1 MPSKNKKSNAS
12 AKPSSSSGGSGNNLK
27 QNSKTEEEVQK
38 ENSEPFNME
47 KFKLC
52 MVDFCNDLSITFPE
66 YSELWRKWQDPEL
79 SESEWGGLLDFC
91 KDKYPCRFFDFLYK
105 NEEVFGPVPG
115 GMGEKAVNGNED
127 VIVEDVDSDE
137 DEDDIKSPFS
147 KDEKGEDVVD
157 SEFLPGV
164 DFSKLYY
171 CQGVSENTK
180 DSIWKYLQTILFL
193 VMKTIRSSSEFGGIE
208 DLFEGVDANEL
219 QDQMKKTLEGLT
231 DFFQKNEEE
240 TKSSGRE
247 SAGKQDENAKKDS
260 GSSDKNPFSSGFGA
274 GDMPNLDELNDH
286 LKGLLGGK
294 IGRFAT
300 EIMEEYNKELE
311 DLMGDVKNVKNVKD
325 VVGNMFKN
333 GNKMKDLLKKIQDKF
348 QQKMD
353 TGEISKDDVMK
364 ETKDLFSKLKGMKNG
379 KEMNQY
385 MKSMMSTMGG
395 LGNMGL
401 GKNTRMDLGA
411 MERMIKKQEMTERL
425 RAKVEANKLQKEED
439 AKRESYRL
447 KQTAPNVFSFKVDG
461 SVCEESVPKSKIE
474 RKADAEKATKEI
486 DDLVNFIESK
496 PSENKK
502 KKKGAAGVAEN
513 K

>member
-1 MPSKNKKSNAS
+1 MPPKNKKSNAS
-12 AKPSSSSGGSGNNLK
+12 TKPSSNGGNLK
-27 QNSKTEEEVQK
+27 QNSKTDEDVQK

-52 MVDFCNDLSITFPE
+52 IIDFCNDLSITFPE
-66 YSELWRKWQDPEL
+66 YNELWRKWQDPEL
-79 SESEWGGLLDFC
+79 PESEWGTLLDFC

-105 NEEVFGPVPG
+105 NEEIFGPVTG
-115 GMGEKAVNGNED
+115 GMSEKAVNRNED

-147 KDEKGEDVVD
+147 KDEKGGDVVD
-157 SEFLPGV
+157 AEFLPGV
-164 DFSKLYY
+164 DFRNLYH
-171 CQGVSENTK
+171 CEGVSANTK

-231 DFFQKNEEE
+231 DFFQKNDEE
-240 TKSSGRE
+240 TKSSSGGE
-247 SAGKQDENAKKDS
+247 GDAGSGNTGTGFSAE
-260 GSSDKNPFSSGFGA
+260 
-274 GDMPNLDELNDH
+274 DMPNMDELNDH

-333 GNKMKDLLKKIQDKF
+333 GNKMKDLLKKIQTKF

-425 RAKVEANKLQKEED
+425 RAKVEANRLQKEED

-447 KQTAPNVFSFKVDG
+447 KQTAPNVFSFKADG
-461 SVCEESVPKSKIE
+461 MGEESVPKSKIE
-474 RKADAEKATKEI
+474 RKAEAEKATKEI
-486 DDLVNFIESK
+486 DDLVNFIEST
-496 PSENKK
+496 PSSSSDNKK
-502 KKKGAAGVAEN
+502 KKKGAVAGN

>member
-1 MPSKNKKSNAS
+1 MPPKNKKSNAS
-12 AKPSSSSGGSGNNLK
+12 TKPSSNGGGNLK
-27 QNSKTEEEVQK
+27 QNSKTDEDVRK
-38 ENSEPFNME
+38 ETSEPFNME

-66 YSELWRKWQDPEL
+66 YSELWKKWQDPEL
-79 SESEWGGLLDFC
+79 SESEWGTLLDFC

-105 NEEVFGPVPG
+105 NEEIFGPVAG
-115 GMGEKAVNGNED
+115 GMGVNGNED

-147 KDEKGEDVVD
+147 NKKKDEDREDVVD

-164 DFSKLYY
+164 DFGKLYH
-171 CQGVSENTK
+171 CQGVSANTK

-193 VMKTIRSSSEFGGIE
+193 VMKTIRSSSEFGGVE
-208 DLFEGVDANEL
+208 ELFEGVDANEL

-231 DFFQKNEEE
+231 DFFQKNDEE
-240 TKSSGRE
+240 TKSSGGGGDD
-247 SAGKQDENAKKDS
+247 AGA
-260 GSSDKNPFSSGFGA
+260 GASSSSGNEKA
-274 GDMPNLDELNDH
+274 GTGFSAEDMPNMDELNDH

-348 QQKMD
+348 QHKMD

-425 RAKVEANKLQKEED
+425 RAKVESNRLQKEED

-447 KQTAPNVFSFKVDG
+447 KQTAPNVFSFKANGDAG
-461 SVCEESVPKSKIE
+461 EESVPKSKIE

-486 DDLVNFIESK
+486 DDLVNFIEST
-496 PSENKK
+496 PSSDNKK
-502 KKKGAAGVAEN
+502 KKKGADGIG

>member
-12 AKPSSSSGGSGNNLK
+12 TKPSSSNGGNLK

-38 ENSEPFNME
+38 ENTEPFNME

-52 MVDFCNDLSITFPE
+52 IIDFCNDLSITFPE
-66 YSELWRKWQDPEL
+66 YNELWRKWQDPEL
-79 SESEWGGLLDFC
+79 PESEWGTLLDFC

-105 NEEVFGPVPG
+105 NEEVFGPVVG
-115 GMGEKAVNGNED
+115 VSGEKAVNGNED

-147 KDEKGEDVVD
+147 KDEKGGDVVD
-157 SEFLPGV
+157 AEFLPGV
-164 DFSKLYY
+164 DFSKLYH
-171 CQGVSENTK
+171 CQGVSANTK

-193 VMKTIRSSSEFGGIE
+193 VMKTIRSSSEFGGVE
-208 DLFEGVDANEL
+208 ELFEGVDANEL

-231 DFFQKNEEE
+231 DFFQKNDEE
-240 TKSSGRE
+240 TKISSGGE
-247 SAGKQDENAKKDS
+247 GDAGSGNA
-260 GSSDKNPFSSGFGA
+260 GTGFSA
-274 GDMPNLDELNDH
+274 GDMPNMDELNDH

-333 GNKMKDLLKKIQDKF
+333 GNKMKDLLKKIQTKF

-447 KQTAPNVFSFKVDG
+447 KQTAPNVFSFKADG
-461 SVCEESVPKSKIE
+461 VGEESVPKSKIE
-474 RKADAEKATKEI
+474 RKAEAEKATKEI
-486 DDLVNFIESK
+486 DDLVNFIEST
-496 PSENKK
+496 PSDNKK
-502 KKKGAAGVAEN
+502 KKKGAVAGN

>member
-12 AKPSSSSGGSGNNLK
+12 KPNSGNLN
-27 QNSKTEEEVQK
+27 QNNKTEEEVQK

-52 MVDFCNDLSITFPE
+52 IIDFCNDLSITFPE
-66 YSELWRKWQDPEL
+66 YEESWKKWQDPEL
-79 SESEWGGLLDFC
+79 SELEWDTLLEFC
-91 KDKYPCRFFDFLYK
+91 KDKYPCRFFDLLYK
-105 NEEVFGPVPG
+105 NDEIFGHG
-115 GMGEKAVNGNED
+115 GEDNNKKEMSD

-137 DEDDIKSPFS
+137 DEDDFKSPFS
-147 KDEKGEDVVD
+147 DQKDDEDVD
-157 SEFLPGV
+157 AFFLPGV
-164 DFSKLYY
+164 DFSKLYH

-231 DFFQKNEEE
+231 EFFQKNDEE
-240 TKSSGRE
+240 TKSSDNATD
-247 SAGKQDENAKKDS
+247 SSSENQNKNTKNNS
-260 GSSDKNPFSSGFGA
+260 ESSDKNPFSSGFSA
-274 GDMPNLDELNDH
+274 EDMPNLDELNNH
-286 LKGLLGGK
+286 LKGLMGGK

-348 QQKMD
+348 QHKMD
-353 TGEISKDDVMK
+353 SGEISKDDVMK
-364 ETKDLFSKLKGMKNG
+364 ETKELFSKLKGMKNG

-439 AKRESYRL
+439 AKRESYKL
-447 KQTAPNVFSFKVDG
+447 KQTAPNVFSFKADG
-461 SVCEESVPKSKIE
+461 GEESVPKSKIE
-474 RKADAEKATKEI
+474 RKAEAEKATKEI

-502 KKKGAAGVAEN
+502 KKKGAVVS

>member
-12 AKPSSSSGGSGNNLK
+12 TKPSSSSSGGGNLK
-27 QNSKTEEEVQK
+27 QNSKTDEEVQK

-105 NEEVFGPVPG
+105 NEEVFGAGVSG
-115 GMGEKAVNGNED
+115 VNGNED

-147 KDEKGEDVVD
+147 KKDEKGGDVVD

-164 DFSKLYY
+164 DFSKLYH
-171 CQGVSENTK
+171 CQGVSANTK

-193 VMKTIRSSSEFGGIE
+193 VMKTIRSSSEFGGVE
-208 DLFEGVDANEL
+208 ELFEGVDANEL

-231 DFFQKNEEE
+231 DFFQKNDEE
-240 TKSSGRE
+240 TKSSSGGE
-247 SAGKQDENAKKDS
+247 GDAGTGNA
-260 GSSDKNPFSSGFGA
+260 GSGFSA
-274 GDMPNLDELNDH
+274 EDMPNMDELNDH

-333 GNKMKDLLKKIQDKF
+333 GNKMKDLLKKIQEKF

-425 RAKVEANKLQKEED
+425 RAKAEANRAQREED

-447 KQTAPNVFSFKVDG
+447 KQTAPNVFSFKADG
-461 SVCEESVPKSKIE
+461 AEESVPKSKIE
-474 RKADAEKATKEI
+474 RKAEAEKATKEI
-486 DDLVNFIESK
+486 DDLVNFIEST
-496 PSENKK
+496 PSDNKK
-502 KKKGAAGVAEN
+502 KKKGGVAGN

>member
-12 AKPSSSSGGSGNNLK
+12 TKSSSGGGNLK
-27 QNSKTEEEVQK
+27 QNAKTDEEVQK

-79 SESEWGGLLDFC
+79 SDSEWGGLLDFC

-105 NEEVFGPVPG
+105 NEEVFGVG
-115 GMGEKAVNGNED
+115 VSGVNGNED

-147 KDEKGEDVVD
+147 KKDEKGEDVVD

-164 DFSKLYY
+164 DFSKLYH
-171 CQGVSENTK
+171 CQGVSANTK

-193 VMKTIRSSSEFGGIE
+193 VMKTIRSSSEFGGVE
-208 DLFEGVDANEL
+208 ELFEGVDANEL

-231 DFFQKNEEE
+231 DFFQKNDEE
-240 TKSSGRE
+240 TKSSSDGGVD
-247 SAGKQDENAKKDS
+247 AGTGNA
-260 GSSDKNPFSSGFGA
+260 GSGFSA
-274 GDMPNLDELNDH
+274 EDMPNMDELNDH

-333 GNKMKDLLKKIQDKF
+333 GNKMKDLLKKIQEKF

-425 RAKVEANKLQKEED
+425 RAKAEANRAQREED

-447 KQTAPNVFSFKVDG
+447 KQTAPNVFSFKADG
-461 SVCEESVPKSKIE
+461 AEESVPKSKIE
-474 RKADAEKATKEI
+474 RKAEAEKATKEI
-486 DDLVNFIESK
+486 NDLVNFIEST
-496 PSENKK
+496 PSDNKK
-502 KKKGAAGVAEN
+502 KKKGVVAGN

>member
-12 AKPSSSSGGSGNNLK
+12 SKANNGGNLK
-27 QNSKTEEEVQK
+27 QNSKTEEEVHK
-38 ENSEPFNME
+38 ETSEPFNME

-52 MVDFCNDLSITFPE
+52 MIDFCNDLSITFPE
-66 YSELWRKWQDPEL
+66 YSELWKKWQDPEL
-79 SESEWGGLLDFC
+79 AESEWGTLLDFC

-105 NEEVFGPVPG
+105 NEEIFGPIVSVG
-115 GMGEKAVNGNED
+115 HEKSVNED

-147 KDEKGEDVVD
+147 NKKENVEDVVD

-164 DFSKLYY
+164 DFSKLYH
-171 CQGVSENTK
+171 CQGVSANTK

-193 VMKTIRSSSEFGGIE
+193 VMKTIRSSSEFGGVE
-208 DLFEGVDANEL
+208 ELFEGVDANEL
-219 QDQMKKTLEGLT
+219 QNQMKKTLEGLT
-231 DFFQKNEEE
+231 DFFQKNDEE
-240 TKSSGRE
+240 TRTSSEGDD
-247 SAGKQDENAKKDS
+247 AGATS
-260 GSSDKNPFSSGFGA
+260 GSGNEKTGTGFSA
-274 GDMPNLDELNDH
+274 EDMPNMDELNDH

-425 RAKVEANKLQKEED
+425 RAKSEANRLQKEED

-447 KQTAPNVFSFKVDG
+447 KQTAPNVFSFKANGDVG
-461 SVCEESVPKSKIE
+461 EENVPKSKIE
-474 RKADAEKATKEI
+474 RKAEAEKVTKEI

-502 KKKGAAGVAEN
+502 KNKGVAGVG

>member
-12 AKPSSSSGGSGNNLK
+12 TKPSSDAKLN
-27 QNSKTEEEVQK
+27 QNSKTDEEVQK

-105 NEEVFGPVPG
+105 NEEIFGPVTG
-115 GMGEKAVNGNED
+115 GMGEKTVNED

-147 KDEKGEDVVD
+147 KDEKEGDVVD

-164 DFSKLYY
+164 DFNKLYY
-171 CQGVSENTK
+171 CQGVSDNTK

-208 DLFEGVDANEL
+208 ELFEGVDANEL

-231 DFFQKNEEE
+231 EFFQKNEEE
-240 TKSSGRE
+240 TKSSDEE
-247 SAGKQDENAKKDS
+247 SAGNQDENAKNNN
-260 GSSDKNPFSSGFGA
+260 GSSDKNPFSSGFSA
-274 GDMPNLDELNDH
+274 GDMPNVDEINDH
-286 LKGLLGGK
+286 LKGLMGGK

-333 GNKMKDLLKKIQDKF
+333 GNKMKDLLKKSKRNSNRKWIPVKF
-348 QQKMD
+348 PKM
-353 TGEISKDDVMK
+353 M
-364 ETKDLFSKLKGMKNG
+364 
-379 KEMNQY
+379 
-385 MKSMMSTMGG
+385 
-395 LGNMGL
+395 
-401 GKNTRMDLGA
+401 
-411 MERMIKKQEMTERL
+411 
-425 RAKVEANKLQKEED
+425 
-439 AKRESYRL
+439 
-447 KQTAPNVFSFKVDG
+447 
-461 SVCEESVPKSKIE
+461 
-474 RKADAEKATKEI
+474 
-486 DDLVNFIESK
+486 
-496 PSENKK
+496 
-502 KKKGAAGVAEN
+502 
-513 K
+513 

>member
-1 MPSKNKKSNAS
+1 MPSKNKKSNAN
-12 AKPSSSSGGSGNNLK
+12 AKSSSGGGNLN
-27 QNSKTEEEVQK
+27 QNNKTDEEVQK

-52 MVDFCNDLSITFPE
+52 IIDFCNDLSITFPE
-66 YSELWRKWQDPEL
+66 YEELWSKWQDPEL
-79 SESEWGGLLDFC
+79 PESEWGTLLDFC

-105 NEEVFGPVPG
+105 NEEIFGPVAG
-115 GMGEKAVNGNED
+115 GMGEKVVNGNED

-147 KDEKGEDVVD
+147 NKKDKDGEDVVD

-164 DFSKLYY
+164 DFNKLYY

-193 VMKTIRSSSEFGGIE
+193 VMKTIRSSSEFGGVE
-208 DLFEGVDANEL
+208 ELFEGVDANEL

-231 DFFQKNEEE
+231 EFFQKNDEE
-240 TKSSGRE
+240 TRNSQQKSDNETEQSE
-247 SAGKQDENAKKDS
+247 
-260 GSSDKNPFSSGFGA
+260 KNPFSSSGFSA
-274 GDMPNLDELNDH
+274 GDMPNVDELNEH
-286 LKGLLGGK
+286 LKGLMGGK

-425 RAKVEANKLQKEED
+425 RAKVEANRLQKEED

-447 KQTAPNVFSFKVDG
+447 KQTAPNVFSFKADG
-461 SVCEESVPKSKIE
+461 VGEESVPKSKIE

-496 PSENKK
+496 PSSENKK
-502 KKKGAAGVAEN
+502 KKKGVVAS

>member
-12 AKPSSSSGGSGNNLK
+12 TKPSSSSSSGGGNLK
-27 QNSKTEEEVQK
+27 QNAKTDEEVQK

-105 NEEVFGPVPG
+105 NEEVFGAGVAG
-115 GMGEKAVNGNED
+115 VSGVNGNED

-147 KDEKGEDVVD
+147 KKDEKGEDVVD

-164 DFSKLYY
+164 DFSKLYH
-171 CQGVSENTK
+171 CQGVSANTK

-193 VMKTIRSSSEFGGIE
+193 VMKTIRSSSEFGGVE
-208 DLFEGVDANEL
+208 ELFEGVDANEL

-231 DFFQKNEEE
+231 DFFQKNDEEA
-240 TKSSGRE
+240 KSSSDGGGD
-247 SAGKQDENAKKDS
+247 AG
-260 GSSDKNPFSSGFGA
+260 SGFSA
-274 GDMPNLDELNDH
+274 EDMPNMDELNDH

-333 GNKMKDLLKKIQDKF
+333 GNKMKDLLKKIQEKF

-425 RAKVEANKLQKEED
+425 RAKAEANRAQREED

-447 KQTAPNVFSFKVDG
+447 KQTAPNVFSFKADG
-461 SVCEESVPKSKIE
+461 AEESVPKSKIE
-474 RKADAEKATKEI
+474 RKAEAEKATKEI

-496 PSENKK
+496 PSDNKK
-502 KKKGAAGVAEN
+502 KKKGGVAGN

>member
-1 MPSKNKKSNAS
+1 
-12 AKPSSSSGGSGNNLK
+12 
-27 QNSKTEEEVQK
+27 
-38 ENSEPFNME
+38 ME

-66 YSELWRKWQDPEL
+66 YSELWRKWQDTEL
-79 SESEWGGLLDFC
+79 PESEWGTLLDFC

-105 NEEVFGPVPG
+105 NEEIFGPVPG
-115 GMGEKAVNGNED
+115 VSGEKAVNGNED

-137 DEDDIKSPFS
+137 DEDDLKSPFS
-147 KDEKGEDVVD
+147 KDEDDEGVVD

-164 DFSKLYY
+164 DFSKLYH
-171 CQGVSENTK
+171 CQGVSANTK

-193 VMKTIRSSSEFGGIE
+193 VMKTIRSSSEFGGVE
-208 DLFEGVDANEL
+208 ELFEGVDANEL
-219 QDQMKKTLEGLT
+219 QNQMKKTLEGLT
-231 DFFQKNEEE
+231 DFFQKNDEE
-240 TKSSGRE
+240 TKSSSGGE
-247 SAGKQDENAKKDS
+247 GDAGSGNA
-260 GSSDKNPFSSGFGA
+260 GA
-274 GDMPNLDELNDH
+274 GFSAEDMPNMDELNDH

-333 GNKMKDLLKKIQDKF
+333 GNKMKDLLKKIQEKF
-348 QQKMD
+348 QHKMD

-425 RAKVEANKLQKEED
+425 RAKVEVNRLQKEED

-447 KQTAPNVFSFKVDG
+447 KQTAPNVFSFKADG
-461 SVCEESVPKSKIE
+461 VEESVPKSKIE
-474 RKADAEKATKEI
+474 RKAEAEKATKEI
-486 DDLVNFIESK
+486 DDLVNFIEST
-496 PSENKK
+496 PSSSSSDNKK
-502 KKKGAAGVAEN
+502 KKKGAVAGN

>member
-12 AKPSSSSGGSGNNLK
+12 TKPSNGGGNLK
-27 QNSKTEEEVQK
+27 QNSKTDEDVQK
-38 ENSEPFNME
+38 ETSEPFNME

-79 SESEWGGLLDFC
+79 SESEWGTLLDFC

-105 NEEVFGPVPG
+105 NEEIFGPVAG
-115 GMGEKAVNGNED
+115 VSGEKAVNGNED

-147 KDEKGEDVVD
+147 KDGDGEDVVD

-164 DFSKLYY
+164 DFSKLYH
-171 CQGVSENTK
+171 CQGVSANRK

-193 VMKTIRSSSEFGGIE
+193 VMKTIRSSSEFGGVE
-208 DLFEGVDANEL
+208 ELFEGVDANEL
-219 QDQMKKTLEGLT
+219 QNQMKKTLEGLT
-231 DFFQKNEEE
+231 DFFQKNDEE
-240 TKSSGRE
+240 TKSSSGGGDD
-247 SAGKQDENAKKDS
+247 AGAS
-260 GSSDKNPFSSGFGA
+260 GSGNTGA
-274 GDMPNLDELNDH
+274 GFSAEDMPNMDELNAH

-348 QQKMD
+348 QHKMD

-425 RAKVEANKLQKEED
+425 RAKVEANRLQKEED

-447 KQTAPNVFSFKVDG
+447 KQTAPNVFSFKADG
-461 SVCEESVPKSKIE
+461 VGEESVPKSKIE
-474 RKADAEKATKEI
+474 RKAEAEKATKEI
-486 DDLVNFIESK
+486 DDLVNFIEST
-496 PSENKK
+496 PSSSSSSSDNKK
-502 KKKGAAGVAEN
+502 KKKGGVAN

>member
-1 MPSKNKKSNAS
+1 
-12 AKPSSSSGGSGNNLK
+12 
-27 QNSKTEEEVQK
+27 
-38 ENSEPFNME
+38 
-47 KFKLC
+47 
-52 MVDFCNDLSITFPE
+52 
-66 YSELWRKWQDPEL
+66 
-79 SESEWGGLLDFC
+79 
-91 KDKYPCRFFDFLYK
+91 
-105 NEEVFGPVPG
+105 
-115 GMGEKAVNGNED
+115 
-127 VIVEDVDSDE
+127 
-137 DEDDIKSPFS
+137 
-147 KDEKGEDVVD
+147 
-157 SEFLPGV
+157 
-164 DFSKLYY
+164 
-171 CQGVSENTK
+171 
-180 DSIWKYLQTILFL
+180 
-193 VMKTIRSSSEFGGIE
+193 MKTIRSSSEFGGVE
-208 DLFEGVDANEL
+208 ELFEGVDANEL

-231 DFFQKNEEE
+231 DFFQKNDEE
-240 TKSSGRE
+240 TKSSSGGE
-247 SAGKQDENAKKDS
+247 GDAGSGNA
-260 GSSDKNPFSSGFGA
+260 GTGFSA
-274 GDMPNLDELNDH
+274 GDMPNMDELNDH

-333 GNKMKDLLKKIQDKF
+333 GNKMKDLLKKIQTKF

-447 KQTAPNVFSFKVDG
+447 KQTAPNVFSFKADG
-461 SVCEESVPKSKIE
+461 VEESVPKSKIE
-474 RKADAEKATKEI
+474 RKAEAEKATKEI
-486 DDLVNFIESK
+486 DDLVNFIEST
-496 PSENKK
+496 PSDNKK
-502 KKKGAAGVAEN
+502 KKKGAVAGN

>member
-1 MPSKNKKSNAS
+1 MPSKNKKSNA
-12 AKPSSSSGGSGNNLK
+12 KPSSGNLN
-27 QNSKTEEEVQK
+27 QNNKTDEEVQK

-52 MVDFCNDLSITFPE
+52 IIDFCNDLSITFPE
-66 YSELWRKWQDPEL
+66 YEELWRKWQEPEIP
-79 SESEWGGLLDFC
+79 ESEWGILLDFC

-105 NEEVFGPVPG
+105 NEEIFGPIAG
-115 GMGEKAVNGNED
+115 GMGEKVVNGNED

-137 DEDDIKSPFS
+137 DEDNIKSPFS
-147 KDEKGEDVVD
+147 NTKKDKDGEDVVD

-164 DFSKLYY
+164 DFNKLYY

-193 VMKTIRSSSEFGGIE
+193 VMKTIRSSSEFGAIE

-231 DFFQKNEEE
+231 EFFQKNDEE
-240 TKSSGRE
+240 TKTSQKKS
-247 SAGKQDENAKKDS
+247 ENENEQS
-260 GSSDKNPFSSGFGA
+260 EKNPFFSSSGFSA
-274 GDMPNLDELNDH
+274 GDMPNIDELNDH

-425 RAKVEANKLQKEED
+425 RAKVEANRLQKEED

-447 KQTAPNVFSFKVDG
+447 KQTAPNVFSFKADG
-461 SVCEESVPKSKIE
+461 VGEESIPKSKIE
-474 RKADAEKATKEI
+474 RKAESEKATKEI

-496 PSENKK
+496 PSSENKK
-502 KKKGAAGVAEN
+502 KKKGVVAS